1 MTYKVFAAF
10 ALLMVIG
17 AGCLPAS
24 PTPVPDDNNDDQVQV
39 DDMNDLIQVT
49 TPANNGKISNP
60 VTVTG
65 KARGPWYFEAS
76 FPVKVYDANNVL
88 LGSGIAEAQSDWMTE
103 DFVTFKAVISFST
116 PTTATGKL
124 VLAKDNPSGLPE
136 NDKSIEIPI
145 KF

>member
-1 MTYKVFAAF
+1 MSYKVFAAF
-10 ALLMVIG
+10 ALLMIIG

-24 PTPVPDDNNDDQVQV
+24 PTPAPDDNNDDQVQV
-39 DDMNDLIQVT
+39 DDLSDLIQVT
-49 TPANNGKISNP
+49 TPTKNAKITNP

-65 KARGPWYFEAS
+65 KARGTWYFEAS

-103 DFVTFKAVISFST
+103 DFVNFKAVITYST
-116 PTTATGKL
+116 PSTATGKL
-124 VLAKDNPSGLPE
+124 VLAKDNPSGLSA